1 MIFALVFIGDCKR
14 KSISSIKCVLLNPAV
29 TSLGK
34 PTPHLFGES
43 VINNVA
49 ECNVTQRY
57 IGHKNEMASLSV
69 EEAVLK
75 SEAVKVG
82 IVLNTIPGGNESVF
96 IHEDGQHVEYISKD
110 EKLQSFSFHQAVTI
124 DNMQRCQQKLLQPL
138 AESVCG
144 GYSGSLLL
152 CGASTENICTLIDH
166 DVIKQVLTN
175 VLRHVMSKVKKEL
188 FISVSFLQF
197 NPDGAGVDLL
207 SPDTN
212 TLGLV
217 RHPVLGGVVR
227 DLSEVCVD
235 SAEEAYTLYKTCREA
250 QEANEALRCCSI
262 LFTMTVEWKVHAGE
276 VDLQL
281 CRSRL
286 QLFNLVGGAC
296 KTDPTG
302 VNPLL
307 AAVDQTP
314 GEVMKTHP
322 LLPCLLRDAL
332 TGSSRTTLIYFIQPQ
347 GDMDG
352 ETLSALSLAEKVQ
365 RLSTKAAAARCWRPR
380 EAERE
385 IRGRVTTLRRE
396 MMAEAG
402 SEACDDTLRLAELVQ
417 NLQIVKDQAWER
429 RRKESEGIQ
438 FKLGRS
444 RKSSDTVIGLQEEL
458 RQEMEA
464 HIKED
469 RESVEK
475 VQERITKI
483 LQVRESLREKKTAAI
498 KCDLC
503 LQQLEGR
510 HAHGRRRQVKELG
523 GRLIQQEVEK
533 MEKDLAK
540 EQLPSFG
547 AQRDL
552 LVLSRERQVLVL
564 QVEALRAEAQQAQ
577 KDLQDQNEGHQS
589 EMHQLREES
598 LQVLR
603 RFHES
608 SEDVRRM
615 SEVRYRSVLLEAV
628 QDAVY
633 LSAQNQQLQADN
645 KQLLHALGELKDTL
659 TKRGLHTS
667 AFSLKHD

>member
-1 MIFALVFIGDCKR
+1 
-14 KSISSIKCVLLNPAV
+14 
-29 TSLGK
+29 
-34 PTPHLFGES
+34 
-43 VINNVA
+43 
-49 ECNVTQRY
+49 
-57 IGHKNEMASLSV
+57 
-69 EEAVLK
+69 
-75 SEAVKVG
+75 
-82 IVLNTIPGGNESVF
+82 
-96 IHEDGQHVEYISKD
+96 
-110 EKLQSFSFHQAVTI
+110 
-124 DNMQRCQQKLLQPL
+124 
-138 AESVCG
+138 
-144 GYSGSLLL
+144 
-152 CGASTENICTLIDH
+152 
-166 DVIKQVLTN
+166 
-175 VLRHVMSKVKKEL
+175 
-188 FISVSFLQF
+188 
-197 NPDGAGVDLL
+197 
-207 SPDTN
+207 
-212 TLGLV
+212 
-217 RHPVLGGVVR
+217 
-227 DLSEVCVD
+227 
-235 SAEEAYTLYKTCREA
+235 
-250 QEANEALRCCSI
+250 
-262 LFTMTVEWKVHAGE
+262 MTVEWKVHAGE

-296 KTDPTG
+296 RTDPTG

-314 GEVMKTHP
+314 GQVMPTHP

-332 TGSSRTTLIYFIQPQ
+332 TGSSRTTLIYFLQPQ

-365 RLSTKAAAARCWRPR
+365 RLSTKAAACCWRPG
-380 EAERE
+380 ETERE
-385 IRGRVTTLRRE
+385 LRGCVTTLRRV
-396 MMAEAG
+396 MMAKAG

-438 FKLGRS
+438 FKCAALSG
-444 RKSSDTVIGLQEEL
+444 KSLDTPSLQEEL

-533 MEKDLAK
+533 MEQDLAK
-540 EQLPSFG
+540 EQLPSHG
-547 AQRDL
+547 VQRDL

-564 QVEALRAEAQQAQ
+564 QMEALRAEAQQAQ
-577 KDLQDQNEGHQS
+577 KDLQDHNEKHQS
-589 EMHQLREES
+589 EMHELREES

-608 SEDVRRM
+608 SEDVRRI
-615 SEVRYRSVLLEAV
+615 SEVRYRSVILEAV